1 MVFEGCF
8 QPLFRTQF
16 VDKKLAPRGPEQ
28 FEKSKTA
35 LRDQF
40 QGTHFVVNP
49 KCIKKTDWSKTT
61 EGFAAF
67 FPSQDSNQNH
77 EETN

>member
-8 QPLFRTQF
+8 QPLFRSQF
-16 VDKKLAPRGPEQ
+16 VGKKLAPRGPKQ

-40 QGTHFVVNP
+40 QDTYFVVNP
-49 KCIKKTDWSKTT
+49 KRTKNPTWR
-61 EGFAAF
+61 E
-67 FPSQDSNQNH
+67 
-77 EETN
+77 